1 MVSAG
6 KFIGGG
12 GLLSLVVDMVDVF
25 ELARR
30 YHDELGIK
38 EPSLATMAAEI
49 FGDLGLQMA
58 DFLKENGYSIV
69 STKFID
75 YDKSL
80 VMEITKGDRSFEV
93 ILRKS

>member
-1 MVSAG
+1 MVN
-6 KFIGGG
+6 
-12 GLLSLVVDMVDVF
+12 MVDVF

-30 YHDELGIK
+30 YHDELGVK
-38 EPSLATMAAEI
+38 EPSLATMAAEM
-49 FGDLGLQMA
+49 FDDLGLQMA
-58 DFLKENGYSIV
+58 DFLKQNGYSIV

-80 VMEITKGDRSFEV
+80 VMQITKGDKSFEV

>member
-1 MVSAG
+1 
-6 KFIGGG
+6 
-12 GLLSLVVDMVDVF
+12 MVDVF

-38 EPSLATMAAEI
+38 EPSLATMAAEM
-49 FGDLGLQMA
+49 FEDLGLQMA
-58 DFLKENGYSIV
+58 EFLREKGYSVV

-80 VMEITKGDRSFEV
+80 VLEITKGDKSFEIV
-93 ILRKS
+93 LRKS